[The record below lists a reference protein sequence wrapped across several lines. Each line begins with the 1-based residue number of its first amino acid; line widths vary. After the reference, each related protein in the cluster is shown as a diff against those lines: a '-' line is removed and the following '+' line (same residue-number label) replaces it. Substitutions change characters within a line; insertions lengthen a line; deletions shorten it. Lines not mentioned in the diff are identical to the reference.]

1 MKSNMLYIDETENG
15 IVFKIWVQS
24 KSAKNEIKDLKGDA
38 LRVRITAVPVE
49 GQANKACMNFLAKEL
64 GVSKSQVE
72 IIGGH
77 KSRTKMVRVTGVTA
91 GEIERIVFRKS

>member
-1 MKSNMLYIDETENG
+1 MLYIHETDNG
-15 IVFKIWVQS
+15 VVFKVWVQP
-24 KSAKNEIKDLKGDA
+24 KSARNEIKDLKGDA

-49 GQANKACMNFLAKEL
+49 GRANKACIDFLAKEL

-77 KSRTKMVRVTGVTA
+77 KSRTKTVKVTGVTA
-91 GEIERIVFRKS
+91 GEIERIVFRES

>member
-1 MKSNMLYIDETENG
+1 MLYINETDNG
-15 IVFKIWVQS
+15 IVFKVWVQP
-24 KSAKNEIKDLKGDA
+24 KSPRNEIKDLKGDA

-49 GQANKACMNFLAKEL
+49 GKANKACMDFLAKEL

-77 KSRTKMVRVTGVTA
+77 KSRTKVIRVTGVTKD
-91 GEIERIVFRKS
+91 EIERIVFRDS

>member
-1 MKSNMLYIDETENG
+1 MLYISETDNG
-15 IVFKIWVQS
+15 IVFKVWVQP

-49 GQANKACMNFLAKEL
+49 GKANKACMDFLAKEL

-77 KSRTKMVRVTGVTA
+77 KSRTKVIRVTGVTKD
-91 GEIERIVFRKS
+91 EIERIVFRDS

>member
-1 MKSNMLYIDETENG
+1 MLYINETDNG
-15 IVFKIWVQS
+15 VVFKVWVQP

-38 LRVRITAVPVE
+38 LRLRITAVPVE
-49 GQANKACMNFLAKEL
+49 GRANNACMNFLAKEL

-77 KSRTKMVRVTGVTA
+77 KSRTKVVRVTGVTA
-91 GEIERIVFRKS
+91 GEIERIVNRE

>member
-1 MKSNMLYIDETENG
+1 MLYINETDNG
-15 IVFKIWVQS
+15 IIFKVWVQP
-24 KSAKNEIKDLKGDA
+24 KSARNEIKDLRGDA

-49 GQANKACMNFLAKEL
+49 GRANKACMDFLAKEL

-77 KSRTKMVRVTGVTA
+77 KSRTKMVKVTGVTA
-91 GEIERIVFRKS
+91 GEIERLLALDQSSL

>member
-1 MKSNMLYIDETENG
+1 MLYINETDNG
-15 IVFKIWVQS
+15 IVFKVWVQP
-24 KSAKNEIKDLKGDA
+24 KSARNEIKDLKGDA
-38 LRVRITAVPVE
+38 LRVRIAAVPVE
-49 GQANKACMNFLAKEL
+49 DRANNACMNFLAREL

-91 GEIERIVFRKS
+91 DEIERIIFRKS